1 METST
6 ILSKR
11 YPSRTRPT
19 ACRASRKTATEQ
31 IDLAVR
37 GGLVVTSD
45 GERRADIAVT
55 GERISAIGDV
65 GPAPREIDARGK
77 LVLPGCVDL
86 HTHLASTPTFTPLD
100 DFEHGTRAA
109 IAGGVTTV
117 VSMVY
122 QEEGSLRRGIERA
135 MRDAERSLAD
145 FAFHVVVTDP
155 SESARAEI
163 PALVRDGH
171 AGFKVFMVSPRFVE
185 RRDDYRLLLAAASA
199 AGALVAIHAEDHA
212 IVAARTAELHASG
225 RTGVEHFPASRPV
238 EAEVKAVREAVELA
252 AATSAAIYLVH
263 LSSRGALDVVREGK
277 GRARVFGEA
286 RPLYLYLT
294 RAQFDRPDAALWV
307 GQPPLREPG
316 DIDAVWAALTD
327 GTLDTVGT
335 DHIPHTRAAK
345 LAPGL
350 TFDKIPPGVSNL
362 ETLLP
367 MLYSEGVRK
376 GRLTLARMVEVLAT
390 APARIAGMY
399 PRKGALAVGSDAD
412 IVVFDPEARRT
423 VRAADMHSAC
433 DYDPYEGW
441 DVTGWP
447 EIVIAR
453 GEVVFDRRQLRPAPG
468 RGEFIAR
475 AALAH

>member
-1 METST
+1 M
-6 ILSKR
+6 
-11 YPSRTRPT
+11 
-19 ACRASRKTATEQ
+19 
-31 IDLAVR
+31 R
-37 GGLVVTSD
+37 GGTVVTPG
-45 GERRADIAVT
+45 GERRADIAID
-55 GERISAIGDV
+55 GERISRIGEV
-65 GPAPREIDARGK
+65 GPASREIDARGK

-86 HTHLASTPTFTPLD
+86 HTHLASTPTFVPLD

-122 QEEGSLRRGIERA
+122 QEDGSLKRGIERA

-155 SESARAEI
+155 SEAARAEI
-163 PALVRDGH
+163 PGLVRDGH
-171 AGFKVFMVSPRFVE
+171 AGLKVFMVSPRFVE
-185 RRDDYRLLLAAASA
+185 RRDDYRLLLRAAAE
-199 AGALVAIHAEDHA
+199 AGAVVAIHAEDHE

-225 RTGVEHFPASRPV
+225 RTGVEHFPESRPV
-238 EAEVKAVREAVELA
+238 EAEVKAVAEAIELA
-252 AATSAAIYLVH
+252 AATNAAIYLVH
-263 LSSRGALDVVREGK
+263 LSSRAALDTMRVGK
-277 GRARVFGEA
+277 RRARVFAET

-307 GQPPLREPG
+307 GQPPLREA
-316 DIDAVWAALTD
+316 DDVDAVWSALAD

-350 TFDKIPPGVSNL
+350 TFDRIPPGVSNL

-376 GRLTLARMVEVLAT
+376 GRLTLARLVEILAT

-399 PRKGALAVGSDAD
+399 PRKGVIAVGSDAD
-412 IVVFDPEARRT
+412 LVVFDPDAPRT
-423 VRAADMHSAC
+423 ISAAELHSAC

-441 DVTGWP
+441 EVTGWP
-447 EIVIAR
+447 EAVISR
-453 GEVVFDRRQLRPAPG
+453 GELVFADGAVMGSPG
-468 RGEFIAR
+468 RGQLVRR
-475 AALAH
+475 APMTTDRPLRSA

>member
-1 METST
+1 M
-6 ILSKR
+6 
-11 YPSRTRPT
+11 
-19 ACRASRKTATEQ
+19 
-31 IDLAVR
+31 IDRIDVAVR
-37 GGLVVTSD
+37 GGLVVTHH
-45 GERRADIAVT
+45 GERRADLAIT
-55 GERISAIGDV
+55 GDLISAIGDV
-65 GPAPREIDARGK
+65 GPASREVDARGK

-122 QEEGSLRRGIERA
+122 QEDGSLRRGIERG
-135 MRDAERSLAD
+135 MRDAERTLAD

-155 SESARAEI
+155 SEAARAEV
-163 PALVRDGH
+163 PALVREGH
-171 AGFKVFMVSPRFVE
+171 AGLKVFMVTPRFVE
-185 RRDDYRLLLAAASA
+185 RREDYRLLLKAASE
-199 AGALVAIHAEDHA
+199 AGAVVAIHAEDHA

-225 RTGVEHFPASRPV
+225 RTGVEHFPESRPV
-238 EAEVKAVREAVELA
+238 EAEVKAVHEAVDLA
-252 AATSAAIYLVH
+252 AATGAAIYLVH
-263 LSSRGALDVVREGK
+263 LSSRAAIDALRGGK
-277 GRARVFGEA
+277 GRARVFGET

-294 RAQFDRPDAALWV
+294 RALFDRADAALWV
-307 GQPPLREPG
+307 GQPPLREQ
-316 DIDAVWAALTD
+316 DDVDAVWTALAD

-335 DHIPHTRAAK
+335 DHIPHLRAAK

-367 MLYSEGVRK
+367 MVYSEGVRN
-376 GRLTLARMVEVLAT
+376 GRLALSRMVEVLAT

-412 IVVFDPEARRT
+412 VVVFDPQAHRT
-423 VRAADMHSAC
+423 IRAADLHSAC

-447 EIVIAR
+447 EVVIAR
-453 GEVVFDRRQLRPAPG
+453 GEVVFERGSIRAKSG
-468 RGEFIAR
+468 RGRLVPRLPAKW
-475 AALAH
+475 

>member
-1 METST
+1 
-6 ILSKR
+6 
-11 YPSRTRPT
+11 
-19 ACRASRKTATEQ
+19 
-31 IDLAVR
+31 VH
-37 GGLVVTSD
+37 GGTVVTPE
-45 GERRADIAVT
+45 GERRADIAID
-55 GERISAIGDV
+55 GERISGIGEV
-65 GPAPREIDARGK
+65 GPASREIDARGK

-86 HTHLASTPTFTPLD
+86 HTHLASTPTFVPLD

-117 VSMVY
+117 ASMVY
-122 QEEGSLRRGIERA
+122 QEDGSLKRGIERA

-155 SESARAEI
+155 SEAARAEI
-163 PALVRDGH
+163 PGLVRDGH
-171 AGFKVFMVSPRFVE
+171 AGLKVFMVSPRFVE
-185 RRDDYRLLLAAASA
+185 RRDGYRLLLRAAAE
-199 AGALVAIHAEDHA
+199 AGAVVAIHAEDHE

-225 RTGVEHFPASRPV
+225 RNGVEHFPESRPV
-238 EAEVKAVREAVELA
+238 EAEVKAVAEAIELA
-252 AATSAAIYLVH
+252 AATNAAIYLVH
-263 LSSRGALDVVREGK
+263 LSSRAALDTMRVGK
-277 GRARVFGEA
+277 RRARVFGET

-307 GQPPLREPG
+307 GQPPLREA
-316 DIDAVWAALTD
+316 DDVDAVWSALAD

-350 TFDKIPPGVSNL
+350 TFDRIPPGVSNL

-376 GRLTLARMVEVLAT
+376 GRLTLARLVEILAT

-399 PRKGALAVGSDAD
+399 PRKGVIAVGSDAD
-412 IVVFDPEARRT
+412 LVVFDPDAHRT
-423 VRAADMHSAC
+423 IRAADLHSAC

-441 DVTGWP
+441 EVTGWP
-447 EIVIAR
+447 EAVISR
-453 GEVVFDRRQLRPAPG
+453 GEIVFERGDMRAKSG
-468 RGEFIAR
+468 RGRFVPRSAMKW
-475 AALAH
+475 

>member
-1 METST
+1 M
-6 ILSKR
+6 
-11 YPSRTRPT
+11 
-19 ACRASRKTATEQ
+19 
-31 IDLAVR
+31 
-37 GGLVVTSD
+37 
-45 GERRADIAVT
+45 
-55 GERISAIGDV
+55 
-65 GPAPREIDARGK
+65 
-77 LVLPGCVDL
+77 LPGCVDL

-122 QEEGSLRRGIERA
+122 QEDGSLWRGIERG
-135 MRDAERSLAD
+135 MHDAERSLAD

-155 SESARAEI
+155 SEAARDEI

-171 AGFKVFMVSPRFVE
+171 AGLKVFMVSPRFVE
-185 RRDDYRLLLAAASA
+185 RRDDYRLLLQAASK
-199 AGALVAIHAEDHA
+199 AGAVVAVHAEDHA
-212 IVAARTAELHASG
+212 IVAARTAELHTSG
-225 RTGVEHFPASRPV
+225 RTGVEHFPESRPV
-238 EAEVKAVREAVELA
+238 EAEVKAVREAVDLA
-252 AATSAAIYLVH
+252 AATGAAVYLVH
-263 LSSRGALDVVREGK
+263 LSSRAALDALREGK
-277 GRARVFGEA
+277 GHARAFGET

-307 GQPPLREPG
+307 GQPPLREP
-316 DIDAVWAALTD
+316 DDVAAVWSALAD

-390 APARIAGMY
+390 GPARIAGMY
-399 PRKGALAVGSDAD
+399 PRKGALAIDSDAD
-412 IVVFDPEARRT
+412 IVVFDPQARRT
-423 VRAADMHSAC
+423 IRAADMHSAC

-447 EIVIAR
+447 ELVIAR
-453 GEVVFDRRQLRPAPG
+453 GEIVFADGNVTGSPG
-468 RGEFIAR
+468 RGQLVTR
-475 AALAH
+475 ASMASGRPLRSA